1 MSKVSLFEKRPKQVT
16 RYFARIAKAA
26 GPLLPLLKFFALATL
41 LLSLTRF
48 GLVLWQWP
56 RVAAVDGLWRVLGFG
71 IRMDMILICYLLI
84 PLVLGL
90 FLFPV
95 RLNSKSIWQKFSS
108 VWLSFWIVFLVFM
121 ETATP
126 PFILQYDLRP
136 NRIFIEYLN
145 HPREVALTIW
155 GGFRAQLLVA
165 LILTTAMIFVVRW
178 IFRAPVKPVPQ
189 WSIWKRLVVCPLVLC
204 ILFIGGRNSFD
215 HRPANPSTAAFSSD
229 HLVNELCL
237 NSAYS
242 VLYSIYRLKDEKN
255 TGKIYPR
262 MKKEEIVQRMRREMM
277 LPSAAFVSEEVPTLH
292 QQKASSVR
300 QKPMNLVIILEESLG
315 AQYVE
320 SLGGKPFTPELDEL
334 AKQGLWFK
342 QLYATGTRSIRG
354 IEAITTGFLP
364 SSARGVIKLGL
375 AQQGFF
381 TIARILKEAGYR
393 SEFIYGGESHFDNM
407 RGFLLANGFDRVIDE
422 NDYDDPDFRGT
433 WGVSDGDLFRRADKE
448 FSRHGDNPFFA
459 LVFTSSNHSPYDIPE
474 NPVANSTA
482 KRGTVADAI
491 KYADY
496 ALGEFFRKARASD
509 YWDNTLFLVVA
520 DHDDVVKGPS
530 LIPIEHFHIPGLIL
544 GGTIKPGKFDKIAS
558 QADLAPTLLSLMGID
573 SEHPMPGYDLLQL
586 PEEFP
591 GRAIMQ
597 YGSTHAYMR
606 GDQVVVHAQ
615 NKPAQQFTF
624 SSGNLIP
631 IRQPDP
637 ELTKDALATALWPN
651 VAYRKQQY
659 TLGEHSLA
667 AVRINDSDGLV
678 AQLKPR
684 DVTHLEKEELAGSRR
699 PLHN

>member
-1 MSKVSLFEKRPKQVT
+1 MPKESLFEKTLKLVAL
-16 RYFARIAKAA
+16 YLASIAKAT
-26 GPLLPLLKFFALATL
+26 GPLLPLLKFFAVATL
-41 LLSLTRF
+41 LLSLARF

-56 RVAAVDGLWRVLGFG
+56 RVAAVNGVWRVLGLG

-84 PLVLGL
+84 PIALGM

-95 RLNSKSIWQKFSS
+95 RLNSKSIWQKLSS
-108 VWLSFWIVFLVFM
+108 VWLSFWVVFMVFM
-121 ETATP
+121 EAATP

-136 NRIFIEYLN
+136 NRVFVEYLN
-145 HPREVALTIW
+145 HPKEVALTIW
-155 GGFRAQLLVA
+155 GGFRLQLLAA
-165 LILTTAMIFVVRW
+165 LLLTAAMIFVSRR
-178 IFRAPVKPVPQ
+178 IFRAPVKPLPQ
-189 WSIWKRLVVCPLVLC
+189 WSIWKRLVVFPLVLC
-204 ILFIGGRNSFD
+204 VLFTGGRSSFD

-255 TGKIYPR
+255 TIKIYPR
-262 MKKEEIVQRMRREMM
+262 MKKEEIVQRMRHEMM
-277 LPSAAFVSEEVPTLH
+277 LPTAAFVSEDVPTLH
-292 QQKASSVR
+292 QQKATTVR

-320 SLGGKPFTPELDEL
+320 SLGGKPFTPELDKL

-354 IEAITTGFLP
+354 IEAVTTGFLP
-364 SSARGVIKLGL
+364 SPARGVIKLGL

-381 TIARILKEAGYR
+381 TLARILKKAGYR
-393 SEFIYGGESHFDNM
+393 SDFIYGGESHFDNM

-422 NDYDDPDFRGT
+422 NNYDRPNFRGT
-433 WGVSDGDLFRRADKE
+433 WGVSDGDLFRRTDE
-448 FSRHGDNPFFA
+448 ELTRHGDNPFFA

-474 NPVANSTA
+474 IPVVNSAA
-482 KRGTVADAI
+482 KRGTADNAI

-496 ALGEFFRKARASD
+496 ALGEFFRKARVSD

-544 GGTIKPGKFDKIAS
+544 GGTIKPGTFDKIAS
-558 QADLAPTLLSLMGID
+558 QADLAPTLLSLMGIN

-624 SSGNLIP
+624 SAGNLIP
-631 IRQPDP
+631 VRQPDQ
-637 ELTKDALATALWPN
+637 ELAKDALATALWPSI
-651 VAYRKQQY
+651 AYRKQQY
-659 TLGEHSLA
+659 TLGKHSLA
-667 AVRINDSDGLV
+667 AVRLNSGDDLV
-678 AQLKPR
+678 AEVQPKN
-684 DVTHLEKEELAGSRR
+684 K
-699 PLHN
+699 